1 MKTKNP
7 TKGFTLIEIIVA
19 LGILTLIGIFA
30 TTIYLNYSARARDL
44 KASNLVYEEGRLL
57 MEKIVREIRQNT
69 VDYEEYFN
77 TNVLEYPLGQNYCLY
92 DQIFYETG
100 FDGLIGTE
108 DDESLGERNP
118 NLPKNN
124 APLENPIQNNLFLIN
139 QEGTKRTY
147 LSKVTKT
154 VNGEEIGKIGM
165 VKLVGKDFGDDH
177 INAADSYNGQ
187 KETNNLCAP
196 DTRENDGLID
206 TWLCEKGYPCNREVE
221 IESATILGC
230 LGFTDGILNDPKNI
244 DHSFVDISPNALNI
258 VDLKF
263 IILPKDNP
271 HKAYKVNEV
280 QLQPYI
286 TIQMTVEAKPKLIS
300 TINPDRIPRLTL
312 TSTVTTR
319 NSEEVNSSCH

>member
-1 MKTKNP
+1 MKIIKTN
-7 TKGFTLIEIIVA
+7 KGFTLIEILVA
-19 LGILTLIGIFA
+19 LGILTMIGIFT

-57 MEKIVREIRQNT
+57 MEKIVREVRQNT

-77 TNVLEYPLGQNYCLY
+77 TNVLENPLGQNYCLY

-108 DDESLGERNP
+108 DDESLGKRNP
-118 NLPKNN
+118 NIPKNN
-124 APLENPIQNNLFLIN
+124 APLENPVQNNLFLIN
-139 QEGTKRTY
+139 QEGNKRTY
-147 LSKVTKT
+147 LTRVIKT
-154 VNGEEIGKIGM
+154 VAGTDIGKVGM
-165 VKLVGKDFGDDH
+165 VKLIGKDFGDDH
-177 INAADSYNGQ
+177 INADDSYNG
-187 KETNNLCAP
+187 KKDNNNLCAP
-196 DTRENDGLID
+196 DTHENDGLID
-206 TWLCEKGYPCNREVE
+206 TWLCEEGYPCNRETE
-221 IESATILGC
+221 IESNTILGC
-230 LGFTDGILNDPKNI
+230 SGFTDAIVNDPKNPN
-244 DHSFVDISPNALNI
+244 HSLVDISPNALNI

-263 IILPKDNP
+263 IIVPEDDP

-286 TIQMTVEAKPKLIS
+286 TIQMTVEANPKLVS